1 MGCLFKEEDVNRPNN
16 HPPAS
21 APVGEQAARSL
32 DQRLAADP
40 QLRQRFE
47 QILEIVERDSQSDC
61 TADEAEL
68 RVRDQTRALA
78 QEVLQ
83 HWAED
88 AAAWATARARQV
100 HPQAIRHSKK
110 KSTGTAPSARSA

>member
-1 MGCLFKEEDVNRPNN
+1 VNEPIN
-16 HPPAS
+16 HRPAS
-21 APVGEQAARSL
+21 APVGEQATRSL
-32 DQRLAADP
+32 DERLAARP

-47 QILEIVERDSQSDC
+47 QILDIVERDSQSDC

-68 RVRDQTRALA
+68 RIRDQTRALA

-88 AAAWATARARQV
+88 AAAGATARARQA
-100 HPQAIRHSKK
+100 HPQAIGHAKK
-110 KSTGTAPSARSA
+110 KSTGTAPSARSV

>member
-1 MGCLFKEEDVNRPNN
+1 LAFKEEDVNPPTN
-16 HPPAS
+16 HRS
-21 APVGEQAARSL
+21 ARGPVGEQAARSL
-32 DQRLAADP
+32 DERLAARP

-47 QILEIVERDSQSDC
+47 QILDIVERDSQTDC

-88 AAAWATARARQV
+88 AAIAATARARQER
-100 HPQAIRHSKK
+100 PQAIGHAKK

>member
-1 MGCLFKEEDVNRPNN
+1 LSIKEKIVKPSTPPRP
-16 HPPAS
+16 PG

-32 DQRLAADP
+32 DERLAARP

-47 QILEIVERDSQSDC
+47 QILDIVERDSQSAC
-61 TADEAEL
+61 TADQAEL

-83 HWAED
+83 HWATD
-88 AAAWATARARQV
+88 AATAATTHARQE
-100 HPQAIRHSKK
+100 HPHAIAHAKK
-110 KSTGTAPSARSA
+110 KSTGTAPSVRLP

>member
-1 MGCLFKEEDVNRPNN
+1 MNQPTN
-16 HPPAS
+16 HRPAS
-21 APVGEQAARSL
+21 APVGEQATRSL
-32 DQRLAADP
+32 DDRLAARP

-47 QILEIVERDSQSDC
+47 QILDIVERDSQTDC

-78 QEVLQ
+78 QEILQ

-88 AAAWATARARQV
+88 AAAFASAGVRQAY
-100 HPQAIRHSKK
+100 PQAIRHAKK
-110 KSTGTAPSARSA
+110 KSTGTAPSARST